1 MNEKQ
6 IHEAHK
12 EMMVAYGHIVCGL
25 MDAKSFVVMVTENVL
40 FDKKKE
46 KMMENRINL
55 KQPLNPFFASI

>member
-40 FDKKKE
+40 RSEERRVGKE
-46 KMMENRINL
+46 CR
-55 KQPLNPFFASI
+55 SG

>member
-25 MDAKSFVVMVTENVL
+25 MDANSFVVMVTENVL
-40 FDKKKE
+40 STKRK
-46 KMMENRINL
+46 RR
-55 KQPLNPFFASI
+55 